1 MAPEQAVDTHAVDA
15 RADIYSLGCTLYR
28 LLTADVVYNGET
40 VMRKILAH
48 REAPIPPLREK
59 RSDIPAAVEL
69 IWRKMVAKSP
79 DDRQQTM
86 GELIA
91 QLESCLHGG
100 PQSASV
106 LAEPVDSVA
115 FRLDELVSTM
125 SRDVG
130 VSSLGKFPS

>member
-1 MAPEQAVDTHAVDA
+1 LV
-15 RADIYSLGCTLYR
+15 
-28 LLTADVVYNGET
+28 
-40 VMRKILAH
+40 AH
-48 REAPIPPLREK
+48 RESPIPSLREK

-86 GELIA
+86 GEVIA

-106 LAEPVDSVA
+106 MSEPVDSVA
-115 FRLDELVSTM
+115 FKLSELVSSM
-125 SRDVG
+125 SRDFG
-130 VSSLGKFPS
+130 TSTIGKFPSVGASVFGSVAVVAQQVAPTSATEITQNIKSSETDPDTM